1 MLSDNGTQ
9 MVGAEQE
16 LREMIEGWKAT
27 ELQEY
32 CAEKGVDWKF
42 IMPAAPH
49 HNGCAE
55 SLVKSCKLALKKSI
69 GEQILTPFELY
80 TVLQEVSNL
89 VNQRPIRRTPNDPDK
104 AVLFVSK

>member
-1 MLSDNGTQ
+1 
-9 MVGAEQE
+9 
-16 LREMIEGWKAT
+16 MIEGWKAT

-42 IMPAAPH
+42 ITPAAPH

-69 GEQILTPFELY
+69 GEQILMPFELY
-80 TVLQEVSNL
+80 TVLQEGHL
-89 VNQRPIRRTPNDPDK
+89 MIRTTGPICVRMTCY
-104 AVLFVSK
+104 